1 MLKNIPK
8 GSMRWARI
16 EGNELQLEL
25 KLDNTYKWEIHTN
38 FPDLVQPDP
47 FGFSPGLAT
56 FKFLLTH
63 GWKVIST
70 SES

>member
-8 GSMRWARI
+8 GSMRWTRI

-25 KLDNTYKWEIHTN
+25 KLDGTYVWKIYTD

-47 FGFSPGLAT
+47 FAFSPGLST

-63 GWKVIST
+63 GWQIIPISK
-70 SES
+70 S